1 MRTKSGKRT
10 FIEDAR
16 RQQIVQ
22 SAIETIAELGYA
34 KASLDRIAERA
45 GLSSKGL
52 ISYHF
57 AGKDELIGE
66 VVSTIFRSIGR
77 FMHDRVNAQT
87 TATGA
92 LRAYIEGTIDY
103 LDGNR
108 HQMQA
113 LLEIFLG
120 HAAGAGPMA
129 GEKVATT
136 PAFEHVERI
145 LVWGQE
151 SGEFRD
157 FDVRAMAVA
166 VQKSLEALP
175 VLLRADPT
183 LDLKMYA
190 REFATLFELA
200 TKAERS

>member
-1 MRTKSGKRT
+1 MRTRSGKRT

-16 RQQIVQ
+16 REQIVQ

-34 KASLDRIAERA
+34 RASLDQIAKCA

-57 AGKDELIGE
+57 ANKGELIGE
-66 VVSTIFRSIGR
+66 VLSTIYGSMGR
-77 FMHDRVNAQT
+77 FMHDRVGTQT

-92 LRAYIEGTIDY
+92 LRAYIEGTIEF
-103 LDGNR
+103 LDGHR
-108 HQMQA
+108 HQMTA

-120 HAAGAGPMA
+120 HGAGAGP
-129 GEKVATT
+129 VATEK
-136 PAFEHVERI
+136 AAALQSFEHVEKI
-145 LVWGQE
+145 LAWGQRT
-151 SGEFRD
+151 GEFRD

-175 VLLRADPT
+175 VLLTADPE
-183 LDLKMYA
+183 LDLSSYA
-190 REFATLFELA
+190 REFGTLFALA
-200 TKAERS
+200 TKAEGS